1 MHRKE
6 DDLLTWKMKVAAIWH
21 VYQFGGRVTLI
32 DADDRKWVV
41 ERRPEVVA
49 KRVRERLVAEG
60 GFMLV

>member
-21 VYQFGGRVTLI
+21 VYQFGGRISLI
-32 DADDRKWVV
+32 DADERKWVV
-41 ERRPEVVA
+41 ERRPEVVV
-49 KRVRERLVAEG
+49 KQVRDRLAAEG